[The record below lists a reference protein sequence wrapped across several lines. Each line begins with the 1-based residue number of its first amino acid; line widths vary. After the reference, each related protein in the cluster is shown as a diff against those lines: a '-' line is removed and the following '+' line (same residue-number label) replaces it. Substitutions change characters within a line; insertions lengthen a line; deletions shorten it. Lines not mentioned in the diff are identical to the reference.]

1 MEDKEI
7 EYIHRDGLV
16 LGLAKPTGVTAK
28 VDYVLEEGGIKP
40 SQGHDLD
47 VGMDMYTNKGA
58 LIMPD
63 MLGSTMVGLGVRTQ
77 FNPVWSGMLLSPRSM
92 MAKLPLMMGNTI
104 GVIEGTYTG
113 EIMVPLRNT
122 LNTTTAD
129 LASIAFTYDED
140 TKKVARIFVDDIPEE
155 VREEAFKKYIEEKEL
170 QGFAM
175 NKEEAESIRFSDR
188 VPFGSVYIPKGTRL
202 VQAYLI
208 PRTTIELNEVD
219 ELKETVRGDN
229 GFGSTGSTS
238 KNA

>member
-1 MEDKEI
+1 MDDKDLSISKESLMTI
-7 EYIHRDGLV
+7 DIH
-16 LGLAKPTGVTAK
+16 PTGVTAK

-47 VGMDMYTNKGA
+47 VGMDMYTNKGT

-77 FNPVWSGMLLSPRSM
+77 FDPVWSGMILSPRSM

-140 TKKVARIFVDDIPEE
+140 TKKVARILVDDIPEE
-155 VREEAFKKYIEEKEL
+155 VKEEAFKKYIEEKEL
-170 QGFAM
+170 QGFAI
-175 NKEEAESIRFSDR
+175 NREEAESIRFYDR
-188 VPFGSVYIPKGTRL
+188 VPFGSVYIPRGTRL

-219 ELKETVRGDN
+219 GLKETVRGDN
-229 GFGSTGSTS
+229 GFGSTGATS
-238 KNA
+238 KSV